1 MFIAGLVGEEK
12 GKVILQLLK
21 LLPLL
26 QAGNEKAKAEYL
38 KLIPD
43 VLSHTIDHSVNIE
56 ESRQLLSYSLIH
68 PAITQEERSKFRMW
82 LGYLEER
89 FTYNI
94 SHTRPTATS
103 TVHDS
108 LFAPVSAS
116 LSQEGLNNLL
126 GTAAA
131 SPGISSGNG
140 WHGHLAHF
148 GLDGGAVSGVG
159 GIGDG
164 GAGGSNLNGHQG
176 LRATNSHAGA
186 FSVHHQHNG
195 HMALHATSSAP
206 PQFETMAAS
215 VSQGEDALSHFFF
228 NFGGSYCVVW
238 SSAFD
243 FC

>member
-1 MFIAGLVGEEK
+1 MEDK
-12 GKVILQLLK
+12 GKVILQLLQ

-43 VLSHTIDHSVNIE
+43 VLSHTIENGVNIE

-94 SHTRPTATS
+94 SHTRPTPTN
-103 TVHDS
+103 TVHDG
-108 LFAPVSAS
+108 LTATFTPVSAS
-116 LSQEGLNNLL
+116 HSQEGLNNLL

-131 SPGISSGNG
+131 SPSISSGNG
-140 WHGHLAHF
+140 WHNHGHATHF
-148 GLDGGAVSGVG
+148 GPDGGAVSSG
-159 GIGDG
+159 GLGDG

-186 FSVHHQHNG
+186 FSVHHHQNG
-195 HMALHATSSAP
+195 HMPLHATSSAP

-215 VSQGEDALSHFFF
+215 VPQGE
-228 NFGGSYCVVW
+228 
-238 SSAFD
+238 
-243 FC
+243 